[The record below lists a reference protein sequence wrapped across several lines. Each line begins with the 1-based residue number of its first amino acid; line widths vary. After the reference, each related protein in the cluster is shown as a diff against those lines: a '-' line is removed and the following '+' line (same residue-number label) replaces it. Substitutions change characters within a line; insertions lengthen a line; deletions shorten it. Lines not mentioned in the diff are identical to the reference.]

1 MKYLQ
6 TLVKI
11 PELGPDPPSFLL
23 PGQLIEMELARQVR
37 LTALL
42 DEEASIGSL
51 IEPGEVE
58 PPEPT
63 PPPEPR
69 PTPTSQFDSQFGA
82 ARTNERFDFEGMRS
96 PVKDE
101 RCVPTKTSFLTLFC
115 YTGTFYLNPI
125 VVALLALIER
135 WLIAQVQLYTKC
147 QFGTK
152 VTGYYRGVTCLYSDP
167 NRKKKTTF
175 L

>member
-1 MKYLQ
+1 MCTSALHRLRKYFNQASKMKYLQ

-58 PPEPT
+58 PPEPLPPPQPR
-63 PPPEPR
+63 PPPEPK
-69 PTPTSQFDSQFGA
+69 PPPTSQFDSQFGA
-82 ARTNERFDFEGMRS
+82 AKTNDRFDFERARS

-101 RCVPTKTSFLTLFC
+101 RYVLRQIMHFSD
-115 YTGTFYLNPI
+115 
-125 VVALLALIER
+125 
-135 WLIAQVQLYTKC
+135 QLDC
-147 QFGTK
+147 
-152 VTGYYRGVTCLYSDP
+152 
-167 NRKKKTTF
+167 N
-175 L
+175 